1 MSEVAHIEGPQRKK
15 LLQVIGDRYGIE
27 PAKLLEA
34 LKATA
39 FKLQSGQVSNEQM
52 VALLVV
58 ADQYG
63 LNPFT
68 REIFAF
74 PSKAGI
80 VPVVGVD
87 GWSRIINTNEAFDGI
102 DFSQSEN
109 MVESTE
115 HKPCPE
121 WIECAMHRKDR
132 AHPIVVREYFDE
144 CYQPPKGNYSGPW
157 QSHPKR
163 FLRHKAMI
171 QAARICFGFVG
182 IYDQDE
188 AERFIDITPK
198 RTGVMADVIEQ
209 SPLVF
214 NEEERQQLAEDIDNC
229 FTLDPAEG
237 LVLEEPETF
246 DEKWD
251 LVCSDADLK
260 IAVWDM
266 IGSKVRTYI
275 SAMEKG

>member
-1 MSEVAHIEGPQRKK
+1 MSEVAHIEAPQRKK
-15 LLQVIGDRYGIE
+15 LLQVVGDKYGIE
-27 PAKLLEA
+27 PGKLLDA
-34 LKATA
+34 LKETA
-39 FKLQSGQVSNEQM
+39 FKQKTGQVTNEQM
-52 VALLVV
+52 VSLLVV

-87 GWSRIINTNEAFDGI
+87 GWSRIINTNDAFDGI

-109 MVESTE
+109 MVESKE

-144 CYQPPKGNYSGPW
+144 CYQPPKNGYSGPW
-157 QSHPKR
+157 QTHPKR

-198 RTGVMADVIEQ
+198 RTGVMADVLEQ

-214 NEEERQQLAEDIDNC
+214 NEEEKQQLADDIDNC

-237 LVLEEPETF
+237 LVLEDSELF

-266 IGSKVRTYI
+266 LGSKVRTYI